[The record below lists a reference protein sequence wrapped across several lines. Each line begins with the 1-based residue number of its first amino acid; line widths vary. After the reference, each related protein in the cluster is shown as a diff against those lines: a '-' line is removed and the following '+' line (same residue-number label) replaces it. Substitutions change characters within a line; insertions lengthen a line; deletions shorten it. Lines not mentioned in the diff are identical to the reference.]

1 MSFLI
6 SRAPVTRCRVVY
18 FGPPG
23 AGKATSL
30 RYVYANINPLR
41 KGELRQRA
49 RGRDQ
54 ILELS
59 FDVRIRS
66 AVARVSLA
74 TVTGPISDP
83 QACVDI
89 LEGVHGLVL
98 VADSSPSAFGANL
111 RSLQIVEQALGVTR
125 RRLAAI
131 PHVHQYNKRDLSDA
145 LPIAELDD
153 ALNRYSVPSYATVAT
168 EGRDVED
175 ALVAVTASIIDTTSQ
190 EKPSGAGTGPGR
202 DAQPDLTPLER
213 AERQNLK
220 QRLLRQRRREELDK
234 ALDLAER
241 FLKQEDLGECLR
253 WARKALEQDPEHT
266 RARELY
272 ERAKAKLDELVERLY
287 DDAVAARDQGDL
299 AGAAERAEHALE
311 LHPHHRGFEL
321 LLGEIRALT
330 RKALTTGAPSA
341 AAATPPPRPAPPP
354 AVASTPPPE
363 PARDDEHD
371 EHKAEVVA
379 LIRQSEELL
388 RRAEHRGALEILA
401 RLEASATGL
410 GASAPGLVAALE
422 QRRRAVLEGLKQR
435 ARKRLEAG
443 DYERA
448 LEDLTLLLEHD
459 SHDAQALALV
469 DQVGT
474 AIIARAA
481 SGGPAGARNATRS
494 SPEPPRPANRD
505 AAPGSAD
512 WDLASELDA
521 PSSRRK
527 RGH

>member
-6 SRAPVTRCRVVY
+6 SRAPITRCRVVY

-66 AVARVSLA
+66 SVARVSLA
-74 TVTGPISDP
+74 TVSGPVTDP
-83 QACVDI
+83 QIFVEV

-98 VADSSPSAFGANL
+98 VADSSPTAFGANL
-111 RSLQIVEQALGVTR
+111 RSLQLVEQALGVTR
-125 RRLAAI
+125 RRLASI
-131 PHVHQYNKRDLSDA
+131 PHVHQYNKRDLDDA

-153 ALNRYSVPSYATVAT
+153 ALNRYAVPSFATVAT

-175 ALVAVTASIIDTTSQ
+175 ALVSVTAGIIDTSSQ
-190 EKPSGAGTGPGR
+190 DRAGGATEPPGR
-202 DAQPDLTPLER
+202 ESQPELTPLER

-220 QRLLRQRRREELDK
+220 QRLARQRRREEIDK
-234 ALDLAER
+234 ALELASRFFEQDDLT
-241 FLKQEDLGECLR
+241 ECLR
-253 WARKALEQDPEHT
+253 WARKALEHDPEHT
-266 RARELY
+266 RARDLY
-272 ERAKAKLDELVERLY
+272 DRAKAKLDELVERLY
-287 DDAVAARDQGDL
+287 DDAVAARDDGDL

-321 LLGEIRALT
+321 LLSEVRALT
-330 RKALTTGAPSA
+330 RRAIGAGAPESA
-341 AAATPPPRPAPPP
+341 AAVVVSTPAR
-354 AVASTPPPE
+354 AVASASRAE
-363 PARDDEHD
+363 PTRDSEAEQD

-379 LIRQSEELL
+379 LIRQSEDLL

-401 RLEASATGL
+401 QLEARADRL
-410 GASAPGLVAALE
+410 GASARGLVAALE
-422 QRRRAVLEGLKQR
+422 QRRRAVFEALKQR
-435 ARKRLEAG
+435 ARSRLTAG
-443 DYERA
+443 DYDRA

-459 SHDAQALALV
+459 AQDAQALALV

-481 SGGPAGARNATRS
+481 SNNVKPARRDGDEPEAT
-494 SPEPPRPANRD
+494 
-505 AAPGSAD
+505 GSD
-512 WDLASELDA
+512 RWDLAARLE
-521 PSSRRK
+521 PSSPRRK
-527 RGH
+527 RGG

>member
-6 SRAPVTRCRVVY
+6 SRAPITRCRVVY

-30 RYVYANINPLR
+30 RYIYANINPLR
-41 KGELRQRA
+41 KGELRQRT

-66 AVARVSLA
+66 SVARVSLA
-74 TVTGPISDP
+74 TVSGPVSDP
-83 QACVDI
+83 QILVEV

-98 VADSSPSAFGANL
+98 VADSSPTAFGANL
-111 RSLQIVEQALGVTR
+111 RSLQLVEQALGVTR

-131 PHVHQYNKRDLSDA
+131 PHVHQYNKRDLADA

-153 ALNRYSVPSYATVAT
+153 ALNRYAVPSFATVAT

-175 ALVAVTASIIDTTSQ
+175 ALVSVTAGIIDTSNQERGGGTPEPPPRESQ
-190 EKPSGAGTGPGR
+190 PE
-202 DAQPDLTPLER
+202 LTPLER

-220 QRLLRQRRREELDK
+220 QRLARQRRREEVDK
-234 ALDLAER
+234 ALDLASR
-241 FLKQEDLGECLR
+241 FFEQDDLTECLR
-253 WARKALEQDPEHT
+253 WARKALEHDPEHT
-266 RARELY
+266 RARDLY
-272 ERAKAKLDELVERLY
+272 DRAKAKLDELVERLY
-287 DDAVAARDQGDL
+287 DDAVAARDAGDR
-299 AGAAERAEHALE
+299 AGEAERAEHALE

-321 LLGEIRALT
+321 LLGEVHALT
-330 RKALTTGAPSA
+330 RRAVGAGTSETAVAVVASSPAPAITGA
-341 AAATPPPRPAPPP
+341 THVELAPP
-354 AVASTPPPE
+354 VTN
-363 PARDDEHD
+363 EHD

-379 LIRQSEELL
+379 LIRQSEELV

-401 RLEASATGL
+401 RLEARADGL
-410 GASAPGLVAALE
+410 GANARGLVAALQ
-422 QRRRAVLEGLKQR
+422 QRRRAVFEALKQR
-435 ARKRLEAG
+435 ARSRLAAG
-443 DYERA
+443 DYDRA

-459 SHDAQALALV
+459 AQDAQALALV

-481 SGGPAGARNATRS
+481 GSNVKPARANAG
-494 SPEPPRPANRD
+494 EPRPPQSD
-505 AAPGSAD
+505 G
-512 WDLASELDA
+512 WDLAARLE
-521 PSSRRK
+521 PSSPRRK
-527 RGH
+527 RES